1 MRLEVPY
8 VRITGC
14 CHSESKNKERDQRN
28 KQLKTKQKKQTHD
41 SVVNTVFINPD
52 IYINTYTEYVGRF
65 ALESAQQYWSFI
77 EKESGLD

>member
-14 CHSESKNKERDQRN
+14 CHSKSKNKERNQRN
-28 KQLKTKQKKQTHD
+28 KQLKTKIKTTHD

-52 IYINTYTEYVGRF
+52 IYITGATIFNSYI
-65 ALESAQQYWSFI
+65 SASN
-77 EKESGLD
+77 